1 MDEKKELL
9 KEIQELLNKYN
20 DTLEMSPYVLEY
32 LSCEELENIKKN
44 ILKKQETVISDNLQ
58 WLEQFKTKD
67 I

>member
-9 KEIQELLNKYN
+9 KDIQDLLNKYN

-32 LSCEELENIKKN
+32 LSCEDLESIKNNIIKK
-44 ILKKQETVISDNLQ
+44 QDSVINDNSQ
-58 WLEQFKTKD
+58 WLQQFKTKE

>member
-44 ILKKQETVISDNLQ
+44 ILKKQETVISDNSQ